1 MNLDELKNMRLFEAI
16 WDFSFDINM
25 FINETGEHLS

>member
-1 MNLDELKNMRLFEAI
+1 MRLFEAI